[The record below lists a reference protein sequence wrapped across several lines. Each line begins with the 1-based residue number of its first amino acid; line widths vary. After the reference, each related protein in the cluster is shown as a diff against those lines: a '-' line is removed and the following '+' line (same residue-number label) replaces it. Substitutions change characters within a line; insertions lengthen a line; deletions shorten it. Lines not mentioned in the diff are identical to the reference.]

1 MYYSKMRFTN
11 KAIGL
16 ILGLFIILNIFSSC
30 TFSKTMRADM
40 GFVINR
46 EEYYYVTNSETPN
59 SFLYVNN
66 ATGEAQEYTWGY
78 PDFSPD
84 GIDTEEID
92 SYINCLNSN
101 FAIVIYKDDSWQ
113 TMHGN
118 KLYKH
123 VADEL
128 VYLNPESKNAELLF
142 RSNACEIIIYGTLE
156 YVIIY
161 NAGHN
166 VYRYVSLVD
175 DSIIHEVES
184 NIDPFS
190 GDYGFDIYEKKQI
203 FEVYKYNSVIN
214 KTTLIDSVYL
224 NPNQYLE

>member
-1 MYYSKMRFTN
+1 MYNSKMRFTN

-16 ILGLFIILNIFSSC
+16 ILGMFVILNIFSGC
-30 TFSKTMRADM
+30 AFSKKMRADV
-40 GFVINR
+40 GFVINIDAN
-46 EEYYYVTNSETPN
+46 YSFITYSEPPN

-66 ATGEAQEYTWGY
+66 ATDEAQEYTWGY
-78 PDFSPD
+78 PDFSPA
-84 GIDTEEID
+84 GIDAEGID
-92 SYINCLNSN
+92 SHFNCLNSN

-113 TMHGN
+113 GMYRN

-156 YVIIY
+156 YLIVY
-161 NAGHN
+161 NAEYN
-166 VYRYVSLVD
+166 VYRYISLVD
-175 DSIIHEVES
+175 GSIILEVES
-184 NIDPFS
+184 NINPFR
-190 GDYGFDIYEKKQI
+190 GDYGFDVYEKKQI

-214 KTTLIDSVYL
+214 KETLIDSVSL
-224 NPNQYLE
+224 KPE

>member
-1 MYYSKMRFTN
+1 MYTSKMRFTN
-11 KAIGL
+11 KAIAL
-16 ILGLFIILNIFSSC
+16 ILSLFTILNIFSGC
-30 TFSKTMRADM
+30 MFSKKMRADM

-46 EEYYYVTNSETPN
+46 EAYYYVTNSEFPN

-66 ATGEAQEYTWGY
+66 DTGEAQEYTWGY
-78 PDFSPD
+78 HNFSPD
-84 GIDTEEID
+84 DIDVED
-92 SYINCLNSN
+92 YVNGLNSN
-101 FAIVIYKDDSWQ
+101 FAIVTYKDDSWQ
-113 TMHGN
+113 GMHRN

-128 VYLNPESKNAELLF
+128 VYLNLESKNAEFLF
-142 RSNACEIIIYGTLE
+142 RSNSCEIIIYGTLE

-161 NAGHN
+161 NAEYS

-175 DSIIHEVES
+175 YSIIHEVES

-190 GDYGFDIYEKKQI
+190 GDYGFDIYETKQI
-203 FEVYKYNSVIN
+203 CKVYKYNSVIN
-214 KTTLIDSVYL
+214 KTTLIDSVPL